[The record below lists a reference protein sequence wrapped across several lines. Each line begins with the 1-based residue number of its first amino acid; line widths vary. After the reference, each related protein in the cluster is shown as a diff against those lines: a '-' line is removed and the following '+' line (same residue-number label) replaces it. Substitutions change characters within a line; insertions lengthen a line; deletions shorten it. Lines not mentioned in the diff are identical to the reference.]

1 MMPLTPETISNRLT
15 LQAALARLSAHEVVD
30 GLALFGS
37 RVGGTAFP
45 ASDYDLLILI
55 ESLPVGIFQ
64 MLAHIDGR
72 MADVVFVLSSQADR
86 LLASAGTVPSNSNDG
101 RFLLKM
107 QTAQIVYDA
116 SGRLGR
122 AQDLARQG
130 GWQAPHTYAD
140 QYSAW
145 FWQNHGLI
153 HMKRMAQA
161 QDPIYDTS
169 VDLMLSGGLHDI
181 CRAYYQARHL
191 AWEGEKAA
199 MRYLQQHDSTYLAL
213 LRECLA
219 ASDRA
224 RKLQLF
230 EQLVAESLSPVG
242 GLWAVGNA
250 AVCLDGPEVTQS
262 QVETALNFW
271 ESLFA

>member
-1 MMPLTPETISNRLT
+1 MMPLTAETLSNRLT
-15 LQAALARLSAHEVVD
+15 LPAALARLSAHKLVD

-37 RVGGTAFP
+37 RIGGTALP

-72 MADVVFVLSSQADR
+72 MTDIVFVLTSQADGW
-86 LLASAGTVPSNSNDG
+86 LASAGTVASNSNAG

-107 QTAQIVYDA
+107 QMAQIVYDA

-122 AQDLARQG
+122 AQNLARQR
-130 GWQAPHTYAD
+130 GWQAPSTYAD
-140 QYSAW
+140 QYGAW
-145 FWQNHGLI
+145 FWQNHGLM

-169 VDLMLSGGLHDI
+169 VDLMLCGSLHDI
-181 CRAYYQARHL
+181 CRTYYTARHL
-191 AWEGEKAA
+191 PWEGEKAA
-199 MRYLQQHDSTYLAL
+199 IRYLQQHDAAFLAL

-230 EQLVAESLSPVG
+230 EQLVAESLSPAG
-242 GLWAVGNA
+242 GLWAVGNTS
-250 AVCLDGPEVTQS
+250 VCLDGPEATER